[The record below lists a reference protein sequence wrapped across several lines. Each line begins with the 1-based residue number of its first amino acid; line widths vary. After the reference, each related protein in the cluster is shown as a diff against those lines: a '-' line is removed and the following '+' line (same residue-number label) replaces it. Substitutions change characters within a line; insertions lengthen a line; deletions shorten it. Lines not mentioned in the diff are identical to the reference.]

1 MKLTT
6 KPKSRKRPA
15 KPAPIITQRL
25 SLLAEATARLAK
37 AERLAAR
44 WRREAD
50 RFTYK
55 LEAWTV
61 GSANRAKLKTTAITL
76 RWCAD
81 DLERILKP

>member
-1 MKLTT
+1 MTA
-6 KPKSRKRPA
+6 KPTARKRPA
-15 KPAPIITQRL
+15 TPTPIITQRL

-37 AERLAAR
+37 AERLVKR

-55 LEAWTV
+55 LDAWTV